1 MAKTA
6 ISIITIVEPTGV
18 EKIMDISIPSN
29 AHTTEIIAEVITT
42 PLKLLISL
50 MADSAGKTMSA
61 EISNDPTRFIP
72 RTMITE
78 VIIAIT

>member
-1 MAKTA
+1 M
-6 ISIITIVEPTGV
+6 TIVEPTGV
-18 EKIMDISIPSN
+18 EKIMETSIPPRE
-29 AHTTEIIAEVITT
+29 HTTEIIAEVITT

-50 MADSAGKTMSA
+50 IADSAGKTMRA
-61 EISNDPTRFIP
+61 EIKSEPTRFIP